1 MAERSRE
8 NVVLGRAVRS
18 FRRQLRIS
26 QEELGYRSS
35 LHRNEVGAA
44 ERGEKSV
51 GFPTVVKI
59 CRGLG
64 VTLPE
69 FMERVERIEPIT
81 EPPPL
86 EVDQLPLWR
95 PDPPRGQSRS

>member
-1 MAERSRE
+1 VAERSRE

-18 FRRQLRIS
+18 LRRELRIS
-26 QEELGYRSS
+26 QEELGYRSA

-59 CRGLG
+59 CRGLE
-64 VTLPE
+64 VSLAE
-69 FMERVERIEPIT
+69 LMERAELIEPIT

-86 EVDQLPLWR
+86 EVDQLRLEL
-95 PDPPRGQSRS
+95 